1 MTALIEVLLVLVVIF
16 LALLILRG
24 DKSNKPKGE

>member
-16 LALLILRG
+16 LVLHFLRG
-24 DKSNKPKGE
+24 EKPNKPKGE